1 MEDER
6 VNINFQLYNQRGGD
20 FAVFQG
26 ARYIQYGTGFG
37 DVLPSFLRHVLPVAE
52 KGEASFLGS
61 QMQKME

>member
-1 MEDER
+1 MEHER
-6 VNINFQLYNQRGGD
+6 VNIYFQLYNQRCGD

-37 DVLPSFLRHVLPVAE
+37 DVLRGFLPHVLPVAD
-52 KGEASFLGS
+52 KGDASFLGS